1 VSFWPL
7 VKWLKLPLQFFINQ
21 FNHLNTHFKFMK
33 LKLQSEFGSL
43 NTVITHRPGHEIERL
58 TPYNT
63 SELLFEDVP
72 YLEVM
77 QKEHDVFTSLI
88 RQAGAEVLRLH
99 DLLVD
104 VLLDEKILVDLFKHE
119 FTDHKL
125 GHRAGE
131 IIERYST
138 AECANIL
145 VAGLRVKELKRKYNC
160 KELEDKGENEY
171 LIQPSPN
178 QYFMRDPAAIV
189 QTGVINS
196 SMKFPSRQRESNLV
210 RIIFENHPKFKGAY
224 YRIYPE
230 NGQAHSIEGGDV
242 IVLSDHALA
251 IGNSER
257 TDRKAIEEVARQVMK
272 EGNVQRVYEVD
283 LPPKRNFMH
292 LDTVF
297 TMIDENL
304 IVTYPDAMDSI
315 LRTSVWHADE
325 KDDKGNLQLKEER
338 VNESIIS
345 ILKKEI
351 PYLEVIETGAGNP
364 DFASR
369 EQWYDGANVFAV
381 GPRRVISYN
390 RNKFT
395 NRALREIGVEV
406 LEIPSSELSRGLGGP
421 RCMTMPVD
429 RNDH

>member
-1 VSFWPL
+1 
-7 VKWLKLPLQFFINQ
+7 
-21 FNHLNTHFKFMK
+21 MK

-88 RQAGAEVLRLH
+88 RQTGAEVLRLH

-125 GHRAGE
+125 DHRAEE
-131 IIERYST
+131 IIVRYST

-160 KELEDKGENEY
+160 KELDDKGENEY

-178 QYFMRDPAAIV
+178 QYFMRDPAAVV

-230 NGQAHSIEGGDV
+230 KWAG
-242 IVLSDHALA
+242 
-251 IGNSER
+251 
-257 TDRKAIEEVARQVMK
+257 T
-272 EGNVQRVYEVD
+272 
-283 LPPKRNFMH
+283 
-292 LDTVF
+292 LD
-297 TMIDENL
+297 
-304 IVTYPDAMDSI
+304 
-315 LRTSVWHADE
+315 
-325 KDDKGNLQLKEER
+325 
-338 VNESIIS
+338 
-345 ILKKEI
+345 
-351 PYLEVIETGAGNP
+351 
-364 DFASR
+364 
-369 EQWYDGANVFAV
+369 
-381 GPRRVISYN
+381 
-390 RNKFT
+390 
-395 NRALREIGVEV
+395 
-406 LEIPSSELSRGLGGP
+406 
-421 RCMTMPVD
+421 
-429 RNDH
+429 

>member
-1 VSFWPL
+1 
-7 VKWLKLPLQFFINQ
+7 
-21 FNHLNTHFKFMK
+21 MK
-33 LKLQSEFGSL
+33 LKLHSEFGTL

-63 SELLFEDVP
+63 GELLFEDVP

-77 QKEHDVFTSLI
+77 QKEHDEFTALI
-88 RQAGAEVLRLH
+88 RQAAGAEVLRLH

-104 VLLDEKILVDLFKHE
+104 VLLDEQILIDLFRHE
-119 FTDHKL
+119 FTYHQLD
-125 GHRAGE
+125 HRAEE
-131 IIERYST
+131 IIHRYST
-138 AECANIL
+138 SECARIL
-145 VAGLRVKELKRKYNC
+145 VAGLKVKELKRKYSC
-160 KELEDKGENEY
+160 PELSKLGENDY

-178 QYFMRDPAAIV
+178 QYFMRDPAAVV

-196 SMKFPSRQRESNLV
+196 SMKYSSRQRESNLM
-210 RIIFENHPKFKGAY
+210 RIIFENHSKFKNNY
-224 YRIYPE
+224 HRIYPE
-230 NGQAHSIEGGDV
+230 NGGLEAPSIEGGDV
-242 IVLSDHALA
+242 IVLSETALA

-257 TDRKAIEEVARQVMK
+257 TDRKAIAEVARKVMQ

-297 TMIDENL
+297 TIIDENL
-304 IVTYPDAMDSI
+304 VVTYPDAMDSI
-315 LRTSVWHADE
+315 LRTSIWHADGE
-325 KDDKGNLQLKEER
+325 DENGNLQLKEER

-351 PYLEVIETGAGNP
+351 PYLEVIETGAGHP

-395 NRALREIGVEV
+395 NNALREAGVEV

-429 RNDH
+429 RKDH